1 MAISFFV
8 PGKPVPKARARAYS
22 RNGQTRMYTPKTTAD
37 YETLVQSICRE
48 SFSKP
53 LECPLCVYLAIALP
67 VPLSWSKKRK
77 EAALKQLIRP
87 TSRPDIDNYVKAIF
101 DGMNGVAFVDDA
113 QVVRLECEKFYGE
126 TPGVVVTVNLYK
138 TSCATETSG
147 VEFESGKRQGLISL
161 TPAFPR

>member
-48 SFSKP
+48 SFARP
-53 LECPLCVYLAIALP
+53 LEGPLCVSLYIG
-67 VPLSWSKKRK
+67 VPIPSSWSKKRRDD
-77 EAALKQLIRP
+77 AITGLIRP

-113 QVVRLECEKFYGE
+113 QVVRLECEKFYAEPAGAE
-126 TPGVVVTVNLYK
+126 VTVNLYK

-147 VEFESGKRQGLISL
+147 V
-161 TPAFPR
+161 